1 MDPVHPPSPS
11 ADPAVDDQS
20 TVVAAE
26 HDPDIA
32 AALAAEQV
40 ANDYH
45 PGLPGE
51 R

>member
-11 ADPAVDDQS
+11 ADPAVDVEPVGAS
-20 TVVAAE
+20 E
-26 HDPDIA
+26 HDPDVA

>member
-11 ADPAVDDQS
+11 AEPAS
-20 TVVAAE
+20 EAESAVAVE
-26 HDPDIA
+26 HDPDVA

-45 PGLPGE
+45 PALPGE